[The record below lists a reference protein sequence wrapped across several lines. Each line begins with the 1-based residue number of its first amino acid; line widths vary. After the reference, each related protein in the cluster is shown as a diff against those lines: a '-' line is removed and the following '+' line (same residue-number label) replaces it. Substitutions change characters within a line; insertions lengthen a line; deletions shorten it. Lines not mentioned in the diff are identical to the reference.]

1 MYFFSGFLFSLK
13 YPPFFETYILDLLY
27 ILRLWSKI
35 KVKIMRKIIH
45 MFWKQAVIFLWVPGI
60 LFSLVSCR
68 KSTPPVEIPKLVKT
82 AVVGEQAGELS
93 VTYPGK
99 VAAASNVKLA
109 FRVAGP
115 IKAMKVNSGQ
125 YVKKGQLLAEL
136 DPRDYVIQF
145 NATQAEYNQV
155 KGESDRVIELY
166 RRGSVSV
173 NEYDKAVAAK
183 KRVTA
188 LYQAHRN
195 ALKDTRLLAPFDGYI
210 QNKYFEAPEIVN
222 QGTPVVSMIDNDY
235 YEVNIDIPSSDFIRR
250 EDFVSYQAVADVYPG
265 QILPLELLDITQG
278 ANYNQLFNV
287 RFRVR
292 RDSFPWLASGMS
304 VSVTIHF
311 KPSAGELSTIPISAL
326 LQKAGKSY
334 VWLYHP
340 QDSLISLTPV
350 EVQQIM
356 KNGTAIIRS
365 ELERGQTIISAG
377 VNDLKEGEK
386 VRLLPPVPSS
396 NVGGLL

>member
-1 MYFFSGFLFSLK
+1 MEK
-13 YPPFFETYILDLLY
+13 
-27 ILRLWSKI
+27 
-35 KVKIMRKIIH
+35 MIH
-45 MFWKQAVIFLWVPGI
+45 IFWKQLMVCLWISGVV
-60 LFSLVSCR
+60 FSLSSCR
-68 KSTPPVEIPKLVKT
+68 KTTPPVEIPKLVKT
-82 AVVGEQAGELS
+82 AEVGGQDGELS

-99 VAAASNVKLA
+99 ISAASNVKLA

-125 YVKKGQLLAEL
+125 YVKKGQLLAEI
-136 DPRDYVIQF
+136 DPRDYLIQF
-145 NATQAEYNQV
+145 NATQAEYNQI

-166 RRGSVSV
+166 RLGSVSV

-195 ALKDTRLLAPFDGYI
+195 ALNDTRLLAPFDGYI
-210 QNKYFEAPEIVN
+210 QNRYFEAPEIVN

-250 EDFVSYQAVADVYPG
+250 EDFVSYQAVTDVYPDR
-265 QILPLELLDITQG
+265 ILPLELLDITQG

-304 VSVTIHF
+304 VSVTIDF
-311 KPSAGELSTIPISAL
+311 KPSAGEMSTVPISAL
-326 LQKAGKSY
+326 IQRAGKSY
-334 VWLYHP
+334 VWLFNP
-340 QDSLISLTPV
+340 QDSVITRTPV
-350 EVQQIM
+350 QVQQIM
-356 KNGTAIIRS
+356 KDGTAIIRS
-365 ELERGQTIISAG
+365 ELKRGQTVISAG
-377 VNDLKEGEK
+377 VNDLKAGEK
-386 VRLLPPVPSS
+386 VRLLPPVSPS

>member
-1 MYFFSGFLFSLK
+1 M
-13 YPPFFETYILDLLY
+13 
-27 ILRLWSKI
+27 RI
-35 KVKIMRKIIH
+35 KNR
-45 MFWKQAVIFLWVPGI
+45 MFMNKAMICLWVAGMVFPLI
-60 LFSLVSCR
+60 SCR
-68 KSTPPVEIPKLVKT
+68 KSVPPAEIPKLVKT
-82 AVVGEQAGELS
+82 AQVGEQGGELS

-115 IKAMKVNSGQ
+115 IKEMKVNPGQ
-125 YVKKGQLLAEL
+125 HVKKGQILAEI
-136 DPRDYVIQF
+136 DPRDYRIQF
-145 NATQAEYNQV
+145 NATQAEYTQV

-188 LYQAHRN
+188 LYNAHRN
-195 ALKDTRLLAPFDGYI
+195 ALDDTRLKAPFDGYI

-222 QGTPVVSMIDNDY
+222 QGTPVVSMIDNNY
-235 YEVNIDIPSSDFIRR
+235 YEVNIDIPSSDFVRR
-250 EDFVSYQAVADVYPG
+250 EDFVSYQAVADVYPDKT
-265 QILPLELLDITQG
+265 IPLELLDITQG

-287 RFRVR
+287 RFRLR

-311 KPSAGELSTIPISAL
+311 RPTAGELATIPISAL
-326 LQKAGKSY
+326 VQKEGRSF
-334 VWLYHP
+334 VWLYNS
-340 QDSLISLTPV
+340 QDSLITSVPV
-350 EVQQIM
+350 QVQQIRKDGM
-356 KNGTAIIRS
+356 VIIRS
-365 ELERGQTIISAG
+365 ELQQGQTVISAG

-386 VRLLPPVPSS
+386 VRLLPPVPAS

>member
-1 MYFFSGFLFSLK
+1 MK
-13 YPPFFETYILDLLY
+13 EIIDT
-27 ILRLWSKI
+27 LWKRI
-35 KVKIMRKIIH
+35 V
-45 MFWKQAVIFLWVPGI
+45 VCLWVLGMFFP
-60 LFSLVSCR
+60 LVSCR
-68 KSTPPVEIPKLVKT
+68 KTTPVVEIPKLVKT
-82 AVVGEQAGELS
+82 VAVGEQGGELS

-115 IKAMKVNSGQ
+115 IKTMKVNSGQ

-136 DPRDYVIQF
+136 DPRDYLIQF
-145 NATQAEYNQV
+145 NATQAEYNQI

-166 RRGSVSV
+166 HRGSVSV

-195 ALKDTRLLAPFDGYI
+195 ALQDTRLLAPFDGYI

-222 QGTPVVSMIDNDY
+222 QGTPVVSMIDNNY

-250 EDFVSYQAVADVYPG
+250 EDFVGYQAVSDVYPERV
-265 QILPLELLDITQG
+265 LPLELLDITQG

-304 VSVTIHF
+304 VSVTILF
-311 KPSAGELSTIPISAL
+311 KPSTGELSTIPISAL
-326 LQKAGKSY
+326 IQKSGKSY
-334 VWLYHP
+334 VWLYHS
-340 QDSLISLTPV
+340 QDSVITLTPV

-356 KNGTAIIRS
+356 KDGTAVIRS
-365 ELERGQTIISAG
+365 ELKRGQTIISAG

-386 VRLLPPVPSS
+386 VRLLPPVPAS

>member
-1 MYFFSGFLFSLK
+1 MK
-13 YPPFFETYILDLLY
+13 
-27 ILRLWSKI
+27 KI
-35 KVKIMRKIIH
+35 H
-45 MFWKQAVIFLWVPGI
+45 TFWKQFVICLWMSGM
-60 LFSLVSCR
+60 LFPLVSCR
-68 KSTPPVEIPKLVKT
+68 KTTPPLEIPKLVKT
-82 AVVGEQAGELS
+82 AVVGEQDEKLS

-115 IKAMKVNSGQ
+115 IKTMKVNSGQ
-125 YVKKGQLLAEL
+125 YVKKGQLLAEI
-136 DPRDYVIQF
+136 DPRDYLIQF
-145 NATQAEYNQV
+145 NATQAEYNQI

-166 RRGSVSV
+166 QRGSVSV
-173 NEYDKAVAAK
+173 NEYDKAVSAK

-210 QNKYFEAPEIVN
+210 QNRYFEAPEIVN

-235 YEVNIDIPSSDFIRR
+235 YEINIDIPSSDFIRR
-250 EDFVSYQAVADVYPG
+250 EDFVGYQAVADVYPD
-265 QILPLELLDITQG
+265 QVLPLELLDITQG

-326 LQKAGKSY
+326 VQKSGKSY
-334 VWLYHP
+334 VWLYNS
-340 QDSLISLTPV
+340 QDSLITLTPV
-350 EVQQIM
+350 DVQQIL
-356 KNGTAIIRS
+356 KDGTAIVRS
-365 ELERGQTIISAG
+365 ELKRGQTIIAAG

-386 VRLLPPVPSS
+386 VRLLPPVSPS